1 MALLYTALAAGA
13 MGLVAAVATSD
24 HEMRERVR
32 GSVGDDQRRL
42 LEDCEQCV
50 AFMREVGVDVPEEL
64 SGHPQLNMCNK
75 IAMLPAE
82 KLEAIMRKFLGSDK
96 IRKEKLAALAQ
107 SCRGE
112 ACAKI
117 RDVSNK
123 VVSQELVAEP
133 AAEPAAAEPAAV
145 EPAAVEPAAGPAAVE
160 PAAAEPAAEPAS
172 SEPATSETNPEV
184 PNLSPSSEE
193 EFLVGPSLT
202 REKLLAASTLTP
214 AQKVIFGLANRD
226 EVESWKSVEYAWEDG
241 SDVDSQISGYSV

>member
-50 AFMREVGVDVPEEL
+50 AFMREVGVEVPEEL

-117 RDVSNK
+117 RDISNK
-123 VVSQELVAEP
+123 VVNQEPIADAEP
-133 AAEPAAAEPAAV
+133 AVAAQEPAAATEPAAK
-145 EPAAVEPAAGPAAVE
+145 
-160 PAAAEPAAEPAS
+160 EPAS
-172 SEPATSETNPEV
+172 AAADAEPVATVDTAAEV

-193 EFLVGPSLT
+193 ELLVAPSLT
-202 REKLLAASTLTP
+202 REELLAASTLTP
-214 AQKVIFGLANRD
+214 AQKDIFRLANRD
-226 EVESWKSVEYAWEDG
+226 EVESWKSVDFAWEDG

>member
-50 AFMREVGVDVPEEL
+50 AFMREVGVEVPEEL

-117 RDVSNK
+117 RIF
-123 VVSQELVAEP
+123 Q
-133 AAEPAAAEPAAV
+133 
-145 EPAAVEPAAGPAAVE
+145 
-160 PAAAEPAAEPAS
+160 
-172 SEPATSETNPEV
+172 T
-184 PNLSPSSEE
+184 
-193 EFLVGPSLT
+193 T
-202 REKLLAASTLTP
+202 RE
-214 AQKVIFGLANRD
+214 
-226 EVESWKSVEYAWEDG
+226 
-241 SDVDSQISGYSV
+241 SGTNCRRGARGCCSRTRGCYGARR